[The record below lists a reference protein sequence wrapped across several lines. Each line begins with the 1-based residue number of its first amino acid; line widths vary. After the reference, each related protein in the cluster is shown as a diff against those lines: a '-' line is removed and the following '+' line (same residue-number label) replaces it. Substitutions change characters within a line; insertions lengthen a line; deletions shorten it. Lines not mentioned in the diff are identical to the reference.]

1 MPPRPVGGVRPLLT
15 ADVLRVRADVD
26 VTRAPLDDVC
36 KRLLAQLRER
46 CPQLLPRDPVPHG
59 TLTDPVTIEGDAAQR
74 VVQLG
79 VAAAAGLDPGAAQLG
94 TVLWRKGDLQLLV
107 RVSAVKSSFAD
118 GTVEIAIPVA
128 CDEERGTVVVTF
140 AVGSAQ
146 RVAGLL
152 AATHDRPR
160 GPATIVT
167 LWSDELVALAW
178 HGLLEAVSGLAGAA
192 GRDVDDAALIPGA
205 LSVANG
211 TLTVLPMARHE
222 FDRA

>member
-1 MPPRPVGGVRPLLT
+1 VPPRPVGGVRPLLT
-15 ADVLRVRADVD
+15 ADVLRVRANVEAG
-26 VTRAPLDDVC
+26 REPLDDAC
-36 KRLLAQLRER
+36 KRLLAQVRER

-59 TLTDPVTIEGDAAQR
+59 TLTEPVTVDADAAQR

-79 VAAAAGLDPGAAQLG
+79 VAAAAGLDPRVERRG

-107 RVSAVKSSFAD
+107 RVSAVKSSFED
-118 GTVEIAIPVA
+118 GVVEIAIPVA

-140 AVGSAQ
+140 AVGGPQ

-167 LWSDELVALAW
+167 LWSDELIALAW
-178 HGLLEAVSGLAGAA
+178 HGLLEAISGLAGAA

-205 LSVANG
+205 LAVANG
-211 TLTVLPMARHE
+211 ALTVLPMARHA